1 MELMKERPKAKKTK
15 KHKTLVKNAHDHLEL
30 TKNVE
35 CSLSEKAEA
44 SYEIPNNL
52 SSENVLTRVE
62 ITSKEAD
69 NCLEKADESMHES
82 KSCTED
88 GSQVIQ
94 VKSNDQ
100 KENSKEEIES
110 SKPENVVLETKEFS
124 YLYEEKKR
132 ISDTVKTLN
141 VFREKTETKNVYP
154 DLKSIQHCEQ
164 MEDIESL
171 RILTQTYT
179 EEYMSKTVNGAVKRC
194 REFQMAVRSIENYH
208 LYELIKEYQ
217 NARNKS
223 NEALTK
229 RKYLNSKLN
238 IEKNNLWKPVK
249 KEAISKGC
257 CEDGNTVSITK
268 SYIIKELDEIKFA
281 EVIEMLRELEE
292 IALSHVFYSY
302 LVELSKMK
310 IEQYVYNMINYFN
323 SLDDPCSKNTSTLGF
338 DKKEI
343 IKKCISILFQYQR
356 QSIKDKKFLEICQN
370 WLNILVFI
378 LLQDGDQSDYLFI
391 INHIVR
397 SPNGIH
403 AWASHLLQ
411 FPRSTF
417 CTEEAKDTL
426 GCPCLYYVLLVL
438 YLVLNPAPDLDF
450 FLRNVKTGISD
461 STGGKF
467 VLLDSDGEE
476 EELFEVVRN
485 WTNDDIMSL
494 LNQISIASLYEH
506 ILFDR
511 KDQTMTIKCPC
522 KEKVVKIFA
531 LSTALINILFSGL
544 SNYSDGCFEVS
555 VECICSM
562 IRHTVLYASDY
573 WEYCEGLDI
582 PSKSALQ
589 AEYDR
594 FIFHVVYTIYNF
606 EKLKIKKFLPSL
618 PYKCVSKKMLWN
630 IIWIFHSPKCFEED
644 VYLAKDIDL
653 KLNDDNM
660 ISLFIEKLKTYD
672 NCDQLYLLNAYKS
685 VALFGNTEKELL
697 CFLIHEIF
705 EISFVE
711 NALYHLSKEGAI
723 VLSCIMKKYPY
734 LLSALLKEVQSCK
747 DESVN
752 LSLCM
757 FEELDVSV
765 WVPKAEDIQ
774 LIQEWLLEMPLSSPK
789 NFLAR
794 MLLSKMNWNFSSED
808 QLVLPIQL
816 HQEIAI
822 LVLQA
827 YMKFDS
833 KGNEWSVSNGLTQM
847 LKFATVGNFMREDE
861 GFDMKKNIQLPC
873 YLFLVMTNIGHDVR
887 RLMVEGLLCLTALIE
902 RRQYLAAIH
911 SLYYILPFFVKN
923 VEELLA
929 KPEFINAM
937 NDLIVADMTV
947 LSNISGPVVGAV
959 LHKISAMIKH
969 QVSQAWN
976 LTVEFATPLL
986 KLWTSILL
994 KVLSFQERKNY
1005 NLKDSAKQVHFLLD
1019 VVIRISVV
1027 DYYTRNSMIDHLYTF
1042 ANPLLTSP
1050 AIQSSVWNK
1059 FFGSNTES
1067 YTILRRLTLPDYPW
1081 LAWFVLRSETKQKQ
1095 TQDLWFQIQ
1104 KEIAKDTEMTP
1115 VAALKNV
1122 CIFLKIKQLPLES
1135 LPIYRWTLQILETPV
1150 SHPVLPLLWQY
1161 FFYYYFERITI
1172 LDVCQY
1178 SNGTE
1183 PGKKFI
1189 DLTITYS

>member
-1 MELMKERPKAKKTK
+1 MVM
-15 KHKTLVKNAHDHLEL
+15 
-30 TKNVE
+30 
-35 CSLSEKAEA
+35 
-44 SYEIPNNL
+44 I
-52 SSENVLTRVE
+52 
-62 ITSKEAD
+62 
-69 NCLEKADESMHES
+69 
-82 KSCTED
+82 
-88 GSQVIQ
+88 
-94 VKSNDQ
+94 
-100 KENSKEEIES
+100 
-110 SKPENVVLETKEFS
+110 
-124 YLYEEKKR
+124 
-132 ISDTVKTLN
+132 
-141 VFREKTETKNVYP
+141 VFV
-154 DLKSIQHCEQ
+154 
-164 MEDIESL
+164 
-171 RILTQTYT
+171 
-179 EEYMSKTVNGAVKRC
+179 
-194 REFQMAVRSIENYH
+194 
-208 LYELIKEYQ
+208 
-217 NARNKS
+217 
-223 NEALTK
+223 
-229 RKYLNSKLN
+229 
-238 IEKNNLWKPVK
+238 
-249 KEAISKGC
+249 
-257 CEDGNTVSITK
+257 
-268 SYIIKELDEIKFA
+268 
-281 EVIEMLRELEE
+281 
-292 IALSHVFYSY
+292 
-302 LVELSKMK
+302 
-310 IEQYVYNMINYFN
+310 
-323 SLDDPCSKNTSTLGF
+323 
-338 DKKEI
+338 
-343 IKKCISILFQYQR
+343 
-356 QSIKDKKFLEICQN
+356 
-370 WLNILVFI
+370 
-378 LLQDGDQSDYLFI
+378 LLQDGNQSDYLFI

-438 YLVLNPAPDLDF
+438 YLVLNPAPDRDL

-511 KDQTMTIKCPC
+511 KDQTMSIKYPC

-562 IRHTVLYASDY
+562 IRHAVLYASDY

-589 AEYDR
+589 AE
-594 FIFHVVYTIYNF
+594 
-606 EKLKIKKFLPSL
+606 LKIKKFLPSL

-644 VYLAKDIDL
+644 VYFAKDIDL

-660 ISLFIEKLKTYD
+660 ISLFIEKLKTYE
-672 NCDQLYLLNAYKS
+672 NRDQLYLLNAYKS

-711 NALYHLSKEGAI
+711 NAFYHLSKEGAI

-734 LLSALLKEVQSCK
+734 LLSAWLKEVQSRK

-794 MLLSKMNWNFSSED
+794 MLLSKMNWDFSSED

-816 HQEIAI
+816 HQEIAV
-822 LVLQA
+822 LVLHA

-847 LKFATVGNFMREDE
+847 LQFATFGNFMREDE
-861 GFDMKKNIQLPC
+861 GFVPWAWSLLFSLKLHALDKKFPMWIQIYDGLLKFDFLPDPFEELWLQSLLKGYEEKHPAAC

-887 RLMVEGLLCLTALIE
+887 HLMVEGLLCLTALIE

-929 KPEFINAM
+929 KPEFVSAM

-986 KLWTSILL
+986 KLWTNILL

-1059 FFGSNTES
+1059 FLVQ
-1067 YTILRRLTLPDYPW
+1067 ILNH
-1081 LAWFVLRSETKQKQ
+1081 
-1095 TQDLWFQIQ
+1095 TQYLGDLLYLI
-1104 KEIAKDTEMTP
+1104 IHAKDTEMTP
-1115 VAALKNV
+1115 VAALKKV
-1122 CIFLKIKQLPLES
+1122 CIFLKIKQLPLDS

-1172 LDVCQY
+1172 LDSGAPKSLGLNYFKSGKHFQFLKKLKSRALETAEYYKTCLDNSRSVSAANNEDSVTNESPRRIISKECIHNSELCKIFQAFSFWIEDTNLHQPNVCFSALGPNYCCEKLKLIINNDQQDWFDLVSTDLLKDDLKQKLHSWESKKKGSF
-1178 SNGTE
+1178 SNQITVESHEKSVQERLLLHLTKNKDFKPLSYPTVINPPMREIENIALSSWNVLVELIESKQNIIFDKARLFTE
-1183 PGKKFI
+1183 LASKLKQLNFNYKNLVPQEVFNEDIWETRTKSCHKGLKCTGPATFKLKVQRYVTNQRIFEKI
-1189 DLTITYS
+1189 ENNRVEHRLAQDQLLNLPVTELCIASIHIENYISSETGLWTSLGVLSAILEGPRRSRIYCYFPFLLTVEGLMEKLNNVPF